1 MPVQAATLERENLLH
16 PWIVE
21 ARATISLSLPLI
33 LTNLAQTVI
42 NATDIIFI
50 GWLGSR
56 MLAAGALGT
65 NLYFAMLIFGIGMIS
80 AVSPMIAKK
89 LGERRHSVRAVRNIV
104 RQGFWLAL
112 AISVPFWIL
121 LWHSEAILIAIGQ
134 EPELAAIAG
143 HYMRGLQWAMLPFLG
158 YLVLRSFVVA
168 LEQPFW
174 SLVIGIIG
182 LAVNALAVWVLVFGK
197 FGLPALGIVGAGI
210 GSTISA
216 VAMFAGMAVVCVVHP
231 RFRRY
236 HVFGYF
242 WRPDLREFLKLAA
255 LGLPIGVAVGL
266 EVTVFNAA
274 VFLMG
279 LIGATEVAAHAIA
292 IQFAALCFMVP
303 LGFSQ
308 AATVRVG
315 YAYGARDRDAIRRA
329 GWTPFALGIA
339 FMCCTA
345 LVILAIPE
353 TLAGIFLDRGDV
365 ANAEVVRLTVSFL
378 FIAAL
383 FQVFDG
389 AQVIAG
395 GMLRGLHDARVPML
409 YAALGYWGVGLGTS
423 VTLGFGLGY
432 GGIGIWIG
440 LACGLAATS
449 TMLVVRWMRRG
460 RLGLEGVAA

>member
-1 MPVQAATLERENLLH
+1 MPVQTATLERESLLH

-42 NATDIIFI
+42 NATDIVFI

-112 AISVPFWIL
+112 AISIPFWIL
-121 LWHSEAILIAIGQ
+121 LWHSEAILLAIGQ

-143 HYMRGLQWAMLPFLG
+143 HYMRGLQWAMLPFLC

-174 SLVIGIIG
+174 SLVIGVIG
-182 LAVNALAVWVLVFGK
+182 LAVNALAVWSLVFGK

-242 WRPDLREFLKLAA
+242 WRPDLGEFLKLAS
-255 LGLPIGVAVGL
+255 LGLPIGIAVGL

-279 LIGATEVAAHAIA
+279 LIGATAVAAHAIA

-315 YAYGARDRDAIRRA
+315 YAYGAGDRDAIRRA

-345 LVILAIPE
+345 LVILAVPE
-353 TLAGIFLDRGDV
+353 KLAGIFLDRGDV

-409 YAALGYWGVGLGTS
+409 YALLGYWGVGLGTS
-423 VTLGFGLGY
+423 VTLGFGFGY

-449 TMLVVRWMRRG
+449 IMLVTRWMRRG
-460 RLGLEGVAA
+460 RLRLEGIAA

>member
-1 MPVQAATLERENLLH
+1 MTARTATIERNSLLR
-16 PWIVE
+16 PWIDE
-21 ARATISLSLPLI
+21 ARATITLALPLI

-42 NATDIIFI
+42 NATDIVFI

-56 MLAAGALGT
+56 ELAAGALGT

-80 AVSPMIAKK
+80 AVSPMIARK
-89 LGERRHSVRAVRNIV
+89 LGERRHSVRAVRDIV

-112 AISVPFWIL
+112 VISLAFWVP
-121 LWHSEAILIAIGQ
+121 LWHTEALLLAIGQ
-134 EPELAAIAG
+134 EPDLAREAG
-143 HYMRGLQWAMLPFLG
+143 HYMRGLQWAMLPFLC

-174 SLVIGIIG
+174 SLVIGLIG
-182 LAVNALAVWVLVFGK
+182 LVVNAVAVWSLVFGRL
-197 FGLPALGIVGAGI
+197 GLPAFGILGAGI

-216 VAMFAGMAVVCVVHP
+216 LVMFAGMAVVCLAHP

-236 HVFGYF
+236 RVFGYF
-242 WRPDLREFLKLAA
+242 WRFDGREFMSLAR
-255 LGLPIGVAVGL
+255 LGLPIGIAVAL

-274 VFLMG
+274 VFVMG
-279 LIGATEVAAHAIA
+279 LIGADAVAAHAIA

-315 YAYGARDRDAIRRA
+315 YAFGAGDRDGIRRA

-345 LVILAIPE
+345 VLIFAVPE
-353 TLAGIFLDRGDV
+353 ALAGIFLDRSDPRNAGVLALAV
-365 ANAEVVRLTVSFL
+365 AFL
-378 FIAAL
+378 GIAGL

-389 AQVIAG
+389 AQVIAA
-395 GMLRGLHDARVPML
+395 GMLRGLHDARVPMI
-409 YAALGYWGVGLGTS
+409 YAAIGYWGVGLGVGLS
-423 VTLGFGLGY
+423 LAFWAGFGGL
-432 GGIGIWIG
+432 GIWIG
-440 LACGLAATS
+440 LASGLAATS
-449 TMLVVRWMRRG
+449 FMLVVRWIRRE
-460 RLGLEGVAA
+460 RLGLEGAAV

>member
-1 MPVQAATLERENLLH
+1 MTAPTALAERESLLH
-16 PWIVE
+16 PWIEEV
-21 ARATISLSLPLI
+21 RATINLSVPLI

-42 NATDIIFI
+42 NATDIVFI

-89 LGERRHSVRAVRNIV
+89 LGERRHSVRAVRDIV

-121 LWHSEAILIAIGQ
+121 LWHSEAIMLALGQ
-134 EPELAAIAG
+134 EADLAATAG
-143 HYMRGLQWAMLPFLG
+143 LYMRGLQWAMLPFLC

-174 SLVIGIIG
+174 SLVIGLIG
-182 LAVNALAVWVLVFGK
+182 LAVNALAVWALVFGK

-216 VAMFAGMAVVCVVHP
+216 IAMFAGMAIVVTVHP

-242 WRPDLREFLKLAA
+242 WRADLSEFLRLAA
-255 LGLPIGVAVGL
+255 LGLPIGVAVAL

-279 LIGATEVAAHAIA
+279 LIGATSVAAHAIA

-315 YAYGARDRDAIRRA
+315 YAYGAGDRAGIRRA
-329 GWTPFALGIA
+329 GWTPFMLGIA

-345 LVILAIPE
+345 LIILSVPE
-353 TLAGIFLDRGDV
+353 RLAGIFLDRADP

-389 AQVIAG
+389 AQVIAA
-395 GMLRGLHDARVPML
+395 GMLRGLHDASVPMI
-409 YAALGYWGVGLGTS
+409 YAAIGYWGIGLGVGL
-423 VTLGFGLGY
+423 TLGFVLGF

-440 LACGLAATS
+440 LLCGLAATS

-460 RLGLEGVAA
+460 RLGLEGAAA

>member
-1 MPVQAATLERENLLH
+1 MPVQTATLERESLLH

-42 NATDIIFI
+42 NATDIVFI

-112 AISVPFWIL
+112 AISIPFWIL
-121 LWHSEAILIAIGQ
+121 LWHSEAILLAIGQ

-143 HYMRGLQWAMLPFLG
+143 HYMRGLQWAMLPFLC

-174 SLVIGIIG
+174 SLVIGVIG
-182 LAVNALAVWVLVFGK
+182 LAVNALAVWALVFGK

-216 VAMFAGMAVVCVVHP
+216 MAMFAGMAVVCVVHP

-242 WRPDLREFLKLAA
+242 WRPDLSEFLKLAA
-255 LGLPIGVAVGL
+255 LGLPIGIAVGL

-279 LIGATEVAAHAIA
+279 LIGATAVAAHAIA

-315 YAYGARDRDAIRRA
+315 YAYGAGDRDAIRRA

-345 LVILAIPE
+345 LVILAVPE
-353 TLAGIFLDRGDV
+353 QLAGIFLDRGDV

-409 YAALGYWGVGLGTS
+409 YALLGYWGVGLGTS

-449 TMLVVRWMRRG
+449 IMLVTRWMRRG
-460 RLGLEGVAA
+460 PLRLEGIAA